1 MQMSNRISAFQ
12 CSPIRRLVP
21 YSREAEEKGT
31 HVIHLNIGQPDIKTP
46 KEALDA
52 IHNYDQD
59 IIEYGRSE
67 GEVGVRRG
75 LVKYYK
81 KYGIEVDEDDIMI
94 TTGGSEAIQFIFMTL
109 CDPYDEFIIPEP
121 YYTNV
126 ATFANIAMVTLRP
139 VTSSS
144 DDNFALPSI
153 SEFEKRINKK
163 TMGIM
168 LCSPNNPTG
177 HVYSQEELRGLLE
190 LCRKHDIFLVV
201 DEVYREFCYD
211 GKSFT
216 SILSFPEYQDRV
228 ICIDSFS
235 KRFSMCGAR
244 IGAIVT
250 RNREVLESALKLAQA
265 RLCPPAVEQIAAT
278 AALNAPDEYV
288 EDVRAEYERRR
299 NVLISKMQRIP
310 GVRCSLP
317 KGAFYFVVDLPVD
330 DAEKFAIFMLRDF
343 SYEGCTVMIAPAEG
357 FYVTPGLGKQQARI
371 AYVLNEKE
379 LVMAAECLARGL
391 QAYRRDVMKIKD

>member
-1 MQMSNRISAFQ
+1 MQMSNRISSFQ

-21 YSREAEEKGT
+21 YARDAVKKGI

-46 KEALDA
+46 VEAIKA
-52 IHNYDQD
+52 IQGYNEE
-59 IIEYGRSE
+59 IIAYGISE
-67 GEVGVRRG
+67 GEPFLRRA
-75 LVKYYK
+75 LISYYK
-81 KYGIEVDEDDIMI
+81 KYGLSLSEEDILI
-94 TTGGSEAIQFIFMTL
+94 TTGGSEAIQFVFTTL
-109 CDPYDEFIIPEP
+109 CDPDDEFIVPEP

-126 ATFANIAMVTLRP
+126 STFANMAMVKLRA

-153 SEFEKRINKK
+153 AEFENKINKK

-177 HVYSQEELRGLLE
+177 HVYTPEELRGLLE
-190 LCRKHDIFLVV
+190 LCRRHDIFLVV

-244 IGAIVT
+244 IGAIVS
-250 RNREVLESALKLAQA
+250 RNKEVIDSALKLSQA
-265 RLCPPAVEQIAAT
+265 RLCPPVVEQVAAA
-278 AALNAPDEYV
+278 AALTAPDEYV
-288 EDVRAEYERRR
+288 EKVREEYENRR
-299 NVLISKMQRIP
+299 NILISSMQRIP

-317 KGAFYFVVDLPVD
+317 KGAFYFVADLPVD
-330 DAEKFAIFMLRDF
+330 DAERFALFMLRDF
-343 SYEGCTVMIAPAEG
+343 SYEGNTVMFAPAED
-357 FYVTPGLGKQQARI
+357 FYVTKGLGKSQARF
-371 AYVLNEKE
+371 AYVLKESE
-379 LVMAAECLARGL
+379 LVMAAKCLEHGL
-391 QAYRRDVMKIKD
+391 KEYRSKVMGINS

>member
-1 MQMSNRISAFQ
+1 MQMSNRISSFQ

-21 YSREAEEKGT
+21 YARDAEKKGI

-46 KEALDA
+46 KVALDA
-52 IHNYDQD
+52 IHNFDKD
-59 IIEYGRSE
+59 ILEYGLSE
-67 GEVGVRRG
+67 GEGFLRRA
-75 LVKYYK
+75 LTKYYRK
-81 KYGIEVDEDDIMI
+81 IGVTLSEDDMLI
-94 TTGGSEAIQFIFMTL
+94 TTGGSEALQFVFMTL

-153 SEFEKRINKK
+153 QEFEKKINKK

-177 HVYSQEELRGLLE
+177 HVYTQEELRGLLE

-216 SILSFPEYQDRV
+216 SILSFPDYQDRV

-250 RNREVLESALKLAQA
+250 HNRDVLESALKLAQA
-265 RLCPPAVEQIAAT
+265 RLCPPAVEQVAAT

-288 EDVRAEYERRR
+288 EEVRAEYEHRR
-299 NVLISKMQRIP
+299 NVMISRMQ
-310 GVRCSLP
+310 GTHFL
-317 KGAFYFVVDLPVD
+317 L
-330 DAEKFAIFMLRDF
+330 
-343 SYEGCTVMIAPAEG
+343 
-357 FYVTPGLGKQQARI
+357 
-371 AYVLNEKE
+371 
-379 LVMAAECLARGL
+379 
-391 QAYRRDVMKIKD
+391 

>member
-1 MQMSNRISAFQ
+1 MQMSNRISGFQ

-21 YSREAEEKGT
+21 YSRDAVNKGI

-46 KEALDA
+46 VEAIKA
-52 IHNYDQD
+52 IQGYNE
-59 IIEYGRSE
+59 EYIAYGISE
-67 GEVGVRRG
+67 GELFLRNALVSYYRR
-75 LVKYYK
+75 
-81 KYGIEVDEDDIMI
+81 YGIQVSADDILI
-94 TTGGSEAIQFIFMTL
+94 TTGGSEALQFVLMTL

-144 DDNFALPSI
+144 DDNFVLPSI
-153 SEFEKRINKK
+153 SEFEKKINKK
-163 TMGIM
+163 TMGIL

-177 HVYSQEELRGLLE
+177 HVYSPEELRNLLE

-211 GKSFT
+211 GKAFT
-216 SILSFPEYQDRV
+216 SVLSFPEYQDRV

-244 IGAIVT
+244 VGAIVSL
-250 RNREVLESALKLAQA
+250 NHEVIESALKLAQA
-265 RLCPPAVEQIAAT
+265 RLCPPAVEQVAAA
-278 AALNAPDEYV
+278 AALTAPDEYV
-288 EDVRAEYERRR
+288 ENVRAAYARRR
-299 NVLISKMQRIP
+299 NVLIKHMQRIP

-317 KGAFYFVVDLPVD
+317 KGAFYFVADLPVD
-330 DAEKFAIFMLRDF
+330 DAEKFALFMLRDF
-343 SYEGCTVMIAPAEG
+343 SYNGNTVMFAPAED
-357 FYVTPGLGKQQARI
+357 FYVTKGMGRRQARF
-371 AYVLNEKE
+371 AYVLNEDE
-379 LVMAAECLARGL
+379 LVMAAKCLEEGL
-391 QAYRRDVMKIKD
+391 KAYRSQVMGIRD

>member
-1 MQMSNRISAFQ
+1 MQMSNRISGFQ

-21 YSREAEEKGT
+21 YSRDAEEKGI

-52 IHNYDQD
+52 IHNYDKD
-59 IIEYGRSE
+59 IIEYGISE
-67 GEVGVRRG
+67 GEVSLRRG
-75 LVKYYK
+75 LVSYYS
-81 KYGIEVDEDDIMI
+81 KYGLKVSQDDIMI
-94 TTGGSEAIQFIFMTL
+94 TTGGSEAIQFVFMTL

-190 LCRKHDIFLVV
+190 LCRKYDIFLVV

-216 SILSFPEYQDRV
+216 SVLSFPEYQDRV

-235 KRFSMCGAR
+235 KRFSMCGSR

-265 RLCPPAVEQIAAT
+265 RLCPPAVEQVAAT

-299 NVLISKMQRIP
+299 NVMISRMQRIP

-343 SYEGCTVMIAPAEG
+343 SYQGCTAMIAPAEG

-371 AYVLNEKE
+371 AYVLNENE
-379 LVMAAECLARGL
+379 LVMAAECLERGL
-391 QAYRRDVMKIKD
+391 KEYRRSVMHIAE

>member
-1 MQMSNRISAFQ
+1 MQMSNRISGFQ

-21 YSREAEEKGT
+21 YSRDAEEKGI

-52 IHNYDQD
+52 IHSYDKD
-59 IIEYGRSE
+59 IIEYGISE
-67 GEVGVRRG
+67 GEVPLRRS
-75 LVKYYK
+75 LMKYYA
-81 KYGIEVDEDDIMI
+81 KYGIKVSQDDIMI
-94 TTGGSEAIQFIFMTL
+94 TTGGSEAIQFVFMTL

-139 VTSSS
+139 VTSVS
-144 DDNFALPSI
+144 DDNFALPSLA
-153 SEFEKRINKK
+153 EFEERINKK

-177 HVYSQEELRGLLE
+177 HVYTHEELRGLLE

-211 GKSFT
+211 GKAFT
-216 SILSFPEYQDRV
+216 SVLSFPEYQDRV

-235 KRFSMCGAR
+235 KRFSMCGSR

-250 RNREVLESALKLAQA
+250 RNREVLEAALKLAQA
-265 RLCPPAVEQIAAT
+265 RLCPPAVEQVAAA
-278 AALNAPDEYV
+278 AALTAPDEYV
-288 EDVRAEYERRR
+288 ENVRSEYEHRR
-299 NVLISKMQRIP
+299 NVMISRMQRIP
-310 GVRCSLP
+310 GVRCNLP

-343 SYEGCTVMIAPAEG
+343 SYEGCTAMIAPAEG
-357 FYVTPGLGKQQARI
+357 FYVTPGLGRSQARI
-371 AYVLNEKE
+371 AYVLNENE
-379 LVMAAECLARGL
+379 LLMAAECIERGL
-391 QAYRRDVMKIKD
+391 KVYRRTVMGLDD

>member
-1 MQMSNRISAFQ
+1 MQMSNRISSFQ
-12 CSPIRRLVP
+12 ASPIRRLVP
-21 YSREAEEKGT
+21 YSRDAENKGI

-52 IHNYDQD
+52 IHNYDKD
-59 IIEYGRSE
+59 IIEYGISE
-67 GEVGVRRG
+67 GELFLRRG
-75 LVKYYK
+75 LVNYYR
-81 KYGIEVDEDDIMI
+81 KYGLKISPEDIMI
-94 TTGGSEAIQFIFMTL
+94 TTGGSEAIQFVFMTL

-153 SEFEKRINKK
+153 DEFEKRINKK

-177 HVYSQEELRGLLE
+177 HVYTNEELRGLLE

-216 SILSFPEYQDRV
+216 SVLSFSEYQDRV

-235 KRFSMCGAR
+235 KRFSMCGSR

-250 RNREVLESALKLAQA
+250 RNREVLDSALKLAQA
-265 RLCPPAVEQIAAT
+265 RLCPPAVEEVAAA
-278 AALNAPDEYV
+278 AALNAPDDYV

-299 NVLISKMQRIP
+299 NVMISRMQRIP
-310 GVRCSLP
+310 GVRCNLP
-317 KGAFYFVVDLPVD
+317 KGSFYFVVDLPVD

-343 SYEGCTVMIAPAEG
+343 SYKGCTAMFAPAEG

-371 AYVLNEKE
+371 AYVLNEDE
-379 LVMAAECLARGL
+379 LLMAAECIERGL
-391 QAYRRDVMKIKD
+391 AVYRRDVMGIKD